1 MHKGMEKQQQ
11 IEEVVRQFLGSY
23 MSARPQSILVDLHD
37 SHVLVTLRQVICP
50 AEREYA
56 REHSSRERLER
67 LACEAFDGVKAE
79 LEKAVTRIMGR
90 RVLQSR
96 INLDPPTGDAILM
109 LAMEES
115 MKPRGVNR

>member
-1 MHKGMEKQQQ
+1 MEKQQQ
-11 IEEVVRQFLGSY
+11 IKEVVRQFLDTY

-56 REHSSRERLER
+56 RERSSRERLER
-67 LACEAFDGVKAE
+67 LSCETFDGVKTE
-79 LEKAVTRIMGR
+79 LEKGVTEIVGR

-96 INLDPPTGDAILM
+96 IRLDLPTGDAILM
-109 LAMEES
+109 IFMEES
-115 MKPRGVNR
+115 MKP

>member
-1 MHKGMEKQQQ
+1 MRKGMEKQQQ
-11 IEEVVRQFLGSY
+11 IEEVVRPFLDTY

-56 REHSSRERLER
+56 RERTSRERLER
-67 LACEAFDGVKAE
+67 LSSEAFDGVKAE

-90 RVLQSR
+90 TVLQSL
-96 INLDPPTGDAILM
+96 ISLDPPTGDAILM
-109 LAMEES
+109 LVMEES
-115 MKPRGVNR
+115 MKPRQVGM